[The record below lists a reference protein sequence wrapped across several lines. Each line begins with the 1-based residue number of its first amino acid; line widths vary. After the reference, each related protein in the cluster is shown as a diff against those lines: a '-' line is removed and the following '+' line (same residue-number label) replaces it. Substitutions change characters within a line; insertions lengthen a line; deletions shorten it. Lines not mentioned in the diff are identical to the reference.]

1 MGISLKSNLTKAVSF
16 SHNYLYRSNTIK
28 YLQQLLP
35 CKVRLKK
42 DKQSD
47 MSMATYKGKGLVS
60 TRLKGGK
67 GMNILEEIQDIF
79 RDVFDDEELVISE
92 ETSAADIDDWD
103 SLVNIQLM
111 VAIGKHFDVRMTT
124 QEITGF
130 ENVGDIVRCIK
141 EKIG

>member
-1 MGISLKSNLTKAVSF
+1 MEISLKSNLTKAVSF
-16 SHNYLYRSNTIK
+16 SHNCLYRSNTIK

-67 GMNILEEIQDIF
+67 GIKGVYPL
-79 RDVFDDEELVISE
+79 
-92 ETSAADIDDWD
+92 
-103 SLVNIQLM
+103 SLPLHL
-111 VAIGKHFDVRMTT
+111 ASYYLAFSS
-124 QEITGF
+124 
-130 ENVGDIVRCIK
+130 
-141 EKIG
+141 

>member
-35 CKVRLKK
+35 CKVPLKK

-67 GMNILEEIQDIF
+67 GTKG
-79 RDVFDDEELVISE
+79 VH
-92 ETSAADIDDWD
+92 
-103 SLVNIQLM
+103 SLSLPLHL
-111 VAIGKHFDVRMTT
+111 ASYYLAFSS
-124 QEITGF
+124 
-130 ENVGDIVRCIK
+130 
-141 EKIG
+141 